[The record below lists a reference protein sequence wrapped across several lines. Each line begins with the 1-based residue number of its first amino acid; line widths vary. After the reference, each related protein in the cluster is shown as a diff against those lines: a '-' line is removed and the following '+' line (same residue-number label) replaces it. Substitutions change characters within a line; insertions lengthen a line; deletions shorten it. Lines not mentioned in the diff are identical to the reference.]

1 MARKDTKEK
10 EQKIKNIRFEKANLL
25 MRRLF
30 ETSVSSTVGYSLFR
44 DVIYKTLEEGND
56 MTTEE
61 KIKWATSKFIF
72 DISYEEA
79 LEEIYELVMRR
90 SREKDTD
97 ENRKEALEETIA
109 EAVELQKKT
118 DAYELSTEKVKK
130 LNVSIKDKRNISNIC
145 YEIARGNSAK
155 DAIDIIARKMSD
167 DVRNN
172 FLEKREEI
180 IESVNKALSS
190 LAELEK
196 FMSDN

>member
-180 IESVNKALSS
+180 IESVNKAFSS

>member
-10 EQKIKNIRFEKANLL
+10 EQKTKNIRFEKANII

-30 ETSVSSTVGYSLFR
+30 DTSVSSTVGYNLFR
-44 DVIYKTLEEGND
+44 DVLYKTFEEGND

-61 KIKWATSKFIF
+61 KIKWAASKFIF
-72 DISYEEA
+72 DISYEDA

-90 SREKDTD
+90 SRKNDTD
-97 ENRKEALEETIA
+97 ENRKETLEATIA

-130 LNVSIKDKRNISNIC
+130 LNVSVKNKRNISNVC
-145 YEIARGNSAK
+145 YEIARGKTAK
-155 DAIDIIARKMSD
+155 DAIDIVARKMSD
-167 DVRNN
+167 NVRNN
-172 FLEKREEI
+172 FLEKQKEI
-180 IESVNKALSS
+180 NVSISKAFSS
-190 LAELEK
+190 LDELEK

>member
-1 MARKDTKEK
+1 
-10 EQKIKNIRFEKANLL
+10 

-180 IESVNKALSS
+180 IESVNKAFSS

>member
-44 DVIYKTLEEGND
+44 DVIYKSLEEGND

-180 IESVNKALSS
+180 IESVNKAFSS

>member
-10 EQKIKNIRFEKANLL
+10 EQKVKNIRFEKANII

-44 DVIYKTLEEGND
+44 DVLYKTFEEGNN

-61 KIKWATSKFIF
+61 KVKWAASKFIF
-72 DISYEEA
+72 DISYEDA

-90 SREKDTD
+90 SRKNDTD
-97 ENRKEALEETIA
+97 ENRKETLEATIA

-130 LNVSIKDKRNISNIC
+130 LNVSVREKMNISSVC
-145 YEIARGNSAK
+145 YEIARGKTAK
-155 DAIDIIARKMSD
+155 DAINIVARKMAD

-180 IESVNKALSS
+180 IESVNKAFSS

>member
-10 EQKIKNIRFEKANLL
+10 EQKIKNIRFEKSNLL

-180 IESVNKALSS
+180 IESVNKAFSS

>member
-1 MARKDTKEK
+1 MRTRKKGAGKDGKKDTKEK

-118 DAYELSTEKVKK
+118 DAL
-130 LNVSIKDKRNISNIC
+130 
-145 YEIARGNSAK
+145 
-155 DAIDIIARKMSD
+155 
-167 DVRNN
+167 
-172 FLEKREEI
+172 
-180 IESVNKALSS
+180 
-190 LAELEK
+190 
-196 FMSDN
+196 

>member
-61 KIKWATSKFIF
+61 KIKWVTSKFIF

-180 IESVNKALSS
+180 IESVNKAFSS

>member
-10 EQKIKNIRFEKANLL
+10 EQKIKNIRFEKANIL

-44 DVIYKTLEEGND
+44 DVIYKSLEEGND

-180 IESVNKALSS
+180 IESVNKAFSS

>member
-10 EQKIKNIRFEKANLL
+10 EQKIKNIRFEKANIL

-180 IESVNKALSS
+180 IESVNKAFSS